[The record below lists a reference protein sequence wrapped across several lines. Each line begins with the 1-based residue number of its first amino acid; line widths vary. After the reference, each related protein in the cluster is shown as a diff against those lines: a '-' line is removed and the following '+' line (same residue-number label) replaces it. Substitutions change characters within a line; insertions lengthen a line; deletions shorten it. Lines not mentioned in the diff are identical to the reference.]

1 MAWYIWLGIAVLLII
16 IEFFTFDLVSIW
28 FAISSLVLTVVS
40 ALFPS
45 LSIAWQLLIFV
56 ALTAL
61 LLLLTRNA
69 VKKFTAKRKGMET
82 NLDLIINHTAK
93 VIEKIDN
100 VNEEGAVKINGL
112 IWNARSKNGNV
123 INDNEYVIVNEIKGN
138 KLIVSKKEED

>member
-45 LSIAWQLLIFV
+45 LSITWQLLIFV

-100 VNEEGAVKINGL
+100 VNE
-112 IWNARSKNGNV
+112 
-123 INDNEYVIVNEIKGN
+123 
-138 KLIVSKKEED
+138 

>member
-61 LLLLTRNA
+61 LLLLTRNV